1 MTKRKLSNDFS
12 IDEILHSYKINNIL
26 FFNILQHL
34 KVNHELFI
42 GNDNSNA
49 ITISKTDIDSVKLSL
64 DLIKKYYIKLKLLFL
79 PWEKIS
85 SYTFYFYAVTCQH
98 LI

>member
-64 DLIKKYYIKLKLLFL
+64 DLIKKYYLKLDYTFC
-79 PWEKIS
+79 PCDED
-85 SYTFYFYAVTCQH
+85 TFYFYAVTCQH